1 MAGIKIH
8 QYPLERTSIG
18 DEDYYDID
26 YWTGSSYQSA
36 KIKGSTLKNV
46 LGANYIDITTIIS
59 GYDLT
64 DKDAGKLITNS
75 NTNVRT
81 LVIPSGLALP
91 NNMITVKGRIAIQ
104 PETGVNIT
112 LPDGSI
118 ITDPAQFTCVA
129 DEVYILHKSAFSGDD
144 YILVSVKKS
153 ENIGTNDLII
163 IDTIRELQVATDGTF
178 QIVTNDPNNSAIFRV
193 GENSNERFSEI
204 ELNSITYDVTTAEPN
219 PTNNGAGI
227 ITRINPNEYEI
238 ESRSDIGN
246 AGTKRGRI
254 YMSPNETIL
263 EQIGAGRFNLNN
275 IGGNNTFEDLR
286 ATKKG
291 LEYSADY
298 SANFSVRSLVD
309 KGYVDTGLSTKIGAV
324 IEDTTP
330 QLGGNLDLNG
340 NDINGTGNV
349 DVTGNVIADIVQLR
363 GGTGTQG
370 EMSWST
376 DEETVKLIM
385 DGTTLYMGQDTFVH
399 VRNNTASIITKGT
412 AVYATGTLGASG
424 RITVAPMIANGTI
437 AGRLFIG
444 LAAEDIA
451 IGADG
456 QVCSYGKIR
465 GINTTA
471 YNDGDVLWIS
481 PTVAGQLTATEP
493 TAPNLKI
500 ATAFVIHDATNG
512 TLMVRAEQG
521 TDLHSDQRVQVSG
534 LANNDVLTWNNANQR
549 WQNAQPDGGAQIY
562 TGTNPTPLTKR
573 SKIRFT
579 DFLGAVDDAINS
591 ETVVSLDSNITK
603 DVNTSRFGLNLSD
616 EVDLKIPHE
625 RLPVGDSNGNATN
638 LTGTEGNLIG
648 FKEDNKITEF
658 EGIEAF
664 NILKETGITANKQL
678 ALIGIDGVASNLK
691 ATFIIDEILVIN
703 TTANSVVVS
712 VGSTAGGVD
721 IANAITI
728 GANAT
733 VVLTLGTRFF
743 STTSGQNLFISSGS
757 WNSANVT
764 ISVTVKKI
772 HYV

>member
-46 LGANYIDITTIIS
+46 LGANYIDITTYIS
-59 GYDLT
+59 GYELT

-75 NTNVRT
+75 NANVRT

-91 NNMITVKGRIAIQ
+91 NNMITVKGRIGIQ

-118 ITDPAQFTCVA
+118 ITEPTQFTCEA
-129 DEVYILHKSAFSGDD
+129 DEVYILHKSSFSGDN
-144 YILVSVKKS
+144 YILVSLKKS

-163 IDTIRELQVATDGTF
+163 SDTIRELQVAENGTF
-178 QIVTNDPNNSAIFRV
+178 QIVTNDANNSASFTV
-193 GENSNERFSEI
+193 GENSNERFENI
-204 ELNSITYDVTTAEPN
+204 ELNSQTFDQSTAIFDAE
-219 PTNNGAGI
+219 NNGIGV
-227 ITRINPNEYEI
+227 ITRINPNEFEVL
-238 ESRSDIGN
+238 SLSDISDAN
-246 AGTKRGRI
+246 TKRNRL
-254 YMSPNETIL
+254 YFSPDETIL
-263 EQIGAGRFNLNN
+263 EKTGTGVLKLNSANGN
-275 IGGNNTFEDLR
+275 IFEDLR

-291 LEYSADY
+291 LEYNADY

-309 KGYVDTGLSTKIGAV
+309 KAYVDNQVSTKIGAV

-349 DVTGNVIADIVQLR
+349 DVTGNVISDVVQLR
-363 GGTGTQG
+363 GGVGTQG

-444 LAAEDIA
+444 LAAENIA

-465 GINTTA
+465 QINTNA

-500 ATAFVIHDATNG
+500 ATAFVIHAATNG

-521 TDLHSDQRVQVSG
+521 NDLHSDQRVQVSG
-534 LANNDVLTWNNANQR
+534 LANNDVLTWNNTNQR

-591 ETVVSLDSNITK
+591 ETVVSLDTNITK
-603 DVNTSRFGLNLSD
+603 DVNTNRFGLNALD

-625 RLPVGDSNGNATN
+625 RFTVGDSNGNATN